1 MSVSTSNTSL
11 LSLVPPPSRSGSSYF
26 AYTFPPFYRFLLGVL
41 MSLSNPQ
48 CLTIL
53 WAYPLVH
60 LPQPQWLPVL
70 PLSGLKPH
78 LFPCRRVPPLGPC
91 LLYLHPWREALQW
104 PNQLLCLYCLC
115 LFPPPPPSAASTA
128 SLPVGPPSDTTLF
141 NFCSDPRF
149 VPSSALAETKA
160 LGFYTG
166 PAVTV
171 NDNLLVTAKATS
183 QVASAAHPSAPFPSQ
198 VPPPTTPVPTLSS
211 LHNHFGT
218 VILVLS
224 PLWGDLVFVYACSAS
239 PYKPTLSP
247 FPVPLNTQELV
258 TPSQS
263 ISQVLARCSLRT
275 PFFQFPLQSF
285 SPRPCLLLQACLH
298 ILIWSGWVISWP
310 FPFHLLLLPYL
321 PPLLCFPMQVGQ
333 LSLSP

>member
-1 MSVSTSNTSL
+1 MSDNPLGLPPGSPSPASMAASSTI
-11 LSLVPPPSRSGSSYF
+11 VGSQAS
-26 AYTFPPFYRFLLGVL
+26 
-41 MSLSNPQ
+41 S
-48 CLTIL
+48 
-53 WAYPLVH
+53 
-60 LPQPQWLPVL
+60 L
-70 PLSGLKPH
+70 PLSVGAPSGPLP
-78 LFPCRRVPPLGPC
+78 LVPAPLEEGTPVAQPTAVP
-91 LLYLHPWREALQW
+91 LLP
-104 PNQLLCLYCLC
+104 

-183 QVASAAHPSAPFPSQ
+183 QVASAAHPSAPFPLQ